1 MNLNKISNSLIGLG
15 SVAVGLGV
23 LSNFIYR
30 VEPGERA
37 IIFDKVGGT
46 GIKKD
51 VIGTGFHFYIPFKQ
65 EIIKYDIRIQPYDH
79 NYSSGTKDLQKVRL
93 KIRFFFRPIE
103 KFLPKLHLDFNKDY
117 MNKILPAIGNEVA
130 KAVIARYDAE
140 HLLKN
145 REKVSKEIKDEL
157 VSRAKVFLIVLDDV
171 SIFDMQFSPEFMA
184 SIEKKQVAQQEAER
198 YKYVVLQKE
207 QEKLARIIEAEG
219 NSIAAKMISESVKK
233 YGNALLD
240 LRKIEAA
247 IEITQSLTESSNVG
261 FIPFNSNMLLNL
273 NQ

>member
-1 MNLNKISNSLIGLG
+1 MNLNKISNGLIGLG
-15 SVAVGLGV
+15 SLAIGLGV
-23 LSNFIYR
+23 LSKFIYR

-37 IIFDKVGGT
+37 IIFDKLGGQ
-46 GIKKD
+46 GMKKD
-51 VIGTGFHFYIPFKQ
+51 VKTSGFHFFIPFKQ
-65 EIIKYDIRIQPYDH
+65 EIIKYDIRINVFDH
-79 NYSSGTKDLQKVRL
+79 VYTTGTMDLQKVML

-103 KFLPKLHLDFNKDY
+103 KFIPKIHLDLNKDY

-145 REKVSKEIKDEL
+145 REKISKEIKDEL
-157 VSRAKVFLIVLDDV
+157 VSRAKVFMIILDDV
-171 SIFDMQFSPEFMA
+171 SIFELQFSPEFMA

-207 QEKLARIIEAEG
+207 QEKLAKIIEAEG
-219 NSIAAKMISESVKK
+219 NSIAAKMISDSVKK
-233 YGNALLD
+233 YGSALIE
-240 LRKIEAA
+240 LRKIQAA
-247 IEITQSLTESSNVG
+247 KEIVEKISESNNIG
-261 FIPFNSNMLLNL
+261 FIPFNANMLLNL